1 MTTEKIIEILDD
13 YYNELSNILG
23 RFSKD
28 RDGIHIDHQ
37 DNYRMR
43 EIATELVDF
52 IAEHLPNSKH
62 YTASIANYYNQGISN
77 WLNSSSYASV
87 EEIRG
92 AVKSLKIRIE
102 RNPELFESS
111 SGSGEIIINNNQTKF
126 DGIDT
131 IANRFHAVVMQL
143 RQRYDN
149 RSTIDVNDEYDV
161 QDLFHSLLT
170 LFFNDI
176 RAEEWNPS
184 YAGGSSRSDFLLP
197 EINTIIE
204 IKKTRPSMT
213 TKQLGEQLIIDITK
227 YKKHPQCSRL
237 ICFVY
242 DPEGRI
248 NNPRGIENDL
258 SNCENDLDVRTI
270 IVPKH
275 V

>member
-1 MTTEKIIEILDD
+1 MEVQNVIGTLDE
-13 YYNELSNILG
+13 YYRELSEILG
-23 RFSKD
+23 RFTKT
-28 RDGIHIDHQ
+28 RDAIHIDQQ
-37 DNYRMR
+37 DGYRMR

-52 IAEHLPNSKH
+52 ISDHIPNSKH
-62 YTASIANYYNQGISN
+62 HAASIANYYNQGISN

-92 AVKSLKIRIE
+92 AVKSLKVRIE

-111 SGSGEIIINNNQTKF
+111 SGEIVVDEDEEMKF
-126 DGIDT
+126 NGIET
-131 IANRFHAVVMQL
+131 IANRFHAVTMQL
-143 RQRYDN
+143 RQRYDS
-149 RSTIDVNDEYDV
+149 RPTIDVNDEYDV
-161 QDLFHSLLT
+161 QDLFHSLLK
-170 LFFNDI
+170 LFFNDV

-197 EINTIIE
+197 EISTVVE
-204 IKKTRPSMT
+204 IKKTRQSMS
-213 TKQLGEQLIIDITK
+213 TKQLGEQLIVDIAK

-242 DPEGRI
+242 DPEGRAY
-248 NNPRGIENDL
+248 NPRGIENDL
-258 SNCENDLDVRTI
+258 SDCDSDIDVRTI